1 MALKFKVGRIGL
13 LDMLKFANLAKDR
26 EKVIAAA
33 PANEITA
40 DYPVNNFA
48 KAQHPDHQKF
58 VIDEIIDHA
67 AAGAKSIILKR
78 ADGQPA
84 SYFRAGQYISLK
96 LHIGDSYVS
105 RPYSISSS
113 PKWALEGKVAVT
125 VKTNPGGFAADWM
138 LDNFKVGDEVIGS
151 EGLGQF
157 YYEQYR
163 DAPHVVALAGGSGIT
178 PFLSMAYAIRDG
190 IEDFKLTILFGSR
203 TEEAI
208 LFKDE
213 FDKITAETDKVKVVH
228 ILSDEEK
235 EGYEHGFITA
245 DLIKKYA
252 GAGAAS
258 GAASGEG
265 AEPYSVFICGPEA
278 MYRFVA
284 KEVDKLGLEKKF
296 VRQELL
302 GATKKVWEQ
311 PGYPAAAK
319 DKVFKLTVKQGPNE
333 TVCDCAA
340 NEPVLVA
347 IERAGIKAPSRCRS
361 GECGWCRSR
370 VVAGEVFIP
379 EETDGRRWADKQCG
393 EIHPCASFAV
403 SDVTIIVP
411 GEYY

>member
-1 MALKFKVGRIGL
+1 MALKIKVSKIGL

-26 EKVIAAA
+26 EKVIEAA
-33 PANEITA
+33 PAKEITA
-40 DYPVNNFA
+40 DFPINNFA
-48 KAQHPDHQKF
+48 KAQHPDYQKF

-67 AAGAKSIILKR
+67 AAGAKTFVLKR
-78 ADGQPA
+78 ADGKPA
-84 SYFRAGQYISLK
+84 SFFRAGQYISLK

-125 VKTNPGGFAADWM
+125 VKTNPSGFAADWM
-138 LDNFKVGDEVIGS
+138 LSNFKVGDEVIGS
-151 EGLGQF
+151 EGLGSF

-163 DAPHVVALAGGSGIT
+163 DAKHVVALAGGSGIT

-190 IEDFKLTILFGSR
+190 IEDFDLTILFGSR
-203 TEEAI
+203 NEESI
-208 LFKDE
+208 LFRDE
-213 FDKITAETDKVKVVH
+213 FDKIMAATDKVRVVH

-252 GAGAAS
+252 GKD
-258 GAASGEG
+258 
-265 AEPYSVFICGPEA
+265 PYSVLICGPEA

-311 PGYPAAAK
+311 PGYPQAAK

-333 TVCDCAA
+333 TVCDCSA
-340 NEPVLVA
+340 NEPILVA
-347 IERAGIKAPSRCRS
+347 VERAGIKAPSKCRS

-370 VVAGEVFIP
+370 VISGDVFIP

-393 EIHPCASFAV
+393 EIHPCASFAT
-403 SDVTIIVP
+403 SDLTIVVP